1 MKIREQISTANI
13 TRREVVIGSASLA
26 ALATL
31 APAARAAVPWRKS
44 GRQGRPDLR
53 GPAHHDQNAG

>member
-1 MKIREQISTANI
+1 MKIRKQISTATM

-31 APAARAAVPWRKS
+31 SPAVRSRRRS
-44 GRQGRPDLR
+44 DERQR
-53 GPAHHDQNAG
+53 